1 MHDMKHTNSTMRLAG
16 ILGGTA
22 VIVLALAAHSLE
34 KFLPEKSLHAIITA
48 GEIQLF
54 HAVALLA
61 LASFIEAD
69 VKKIKIISAFMTTG
83 VLLFSCSIYILAFRE
98 ILGLPW
104 LKIAGPVTP
113 VGGVLLI
120 ISWLLIALLGSQ
132 KDKASIK

>member
-1 MHDMKHTNSTMRLAG
+1 MPDMKQTNSTTRLAG

-22 VIVLALAAHSLE
+22 VIVLALAAHALE
-34 KFLPEKSLHAIITA
+34 KFLPEKSLHSIITA

-61 LASFIEAD
+61 LASYVQAD
-69 VKKIKIISAFMTTG
+69 VKKIKIISAIMTTG

-104 LKIAGPVTP
+104 LKIVGPVTP
-113 VGGVLLI
+113 VGGVFLI
-120 ISWLLIALLGSQ
+120 ISWMLIALLGSR
-132 KDKASIK
+132 KNTASIK